1 MRGQPQ
7 ARTARLLSLSP
18 GRSWSSWIRL
28 AIRRHRRVSREQLE
42 VIERLSS
49 EQRRA
54 RRAGEYTPD
63 LRHQRRHWL

>member
-7 ARTARLLSLSP
+7 ARAARLFSLSP
-18 GRSWSSWIRL
+18 GRSWSAWIMP
-28 AIRRHRRVSREQLE
+28 AIRRRRHASPEQLE

-54 RRAGEYTPD
+54 RRTGEYRPD
-63 LRHQRRHWL
+63 PGRYPRRWL